1 MQHQAEL
8 WSPGT
13 DRRVHCALCA
23 HRCDIGA
30 GRSGVC
36 GVRTNI
42 DGTLYTSV
50 YGNPIA
56 VHIDPIEK
64 KPLYHFLPGTKT
76 LSLATIGCNFRCS
89 FCQNWRISQRRS
101 AAGTSADDAPIDEV
115 GPEGLVEK
123 AIVEGC
129 PSISYTYTEPT
140 VFFEYAMDTSR
151 IAHSRG
157 LKNIFVTNGYM
168 TREAADAAAPFL
180 DAANVDL
187 KSFRDEFYR
196 KQCKARLTPVLDT
209 IRNLVAR
216 SVWVEV
222 TTLIIPGEN
231 DSDEE
236 LTDIARFLK
245 GISVAI
251 PWHVTR
257 FHPDY
262 HLRGTEATPRATVE
276 RAREI
281 GLAEGLVSVHTGNL

>member
-1 MQHQAEL
+1 M
-8 WSPGT
+8 
-13 DRRVHCALCA
+13 RVQCRLCA
-23 HRCDIGA
+23 HRCDIGP

-56 VHIDPIEK
+56 LHVDPIEK
-64 KPLYHFLPGTKT
+64 KPIYHFLPGSMT

-89 FCQNWRISQRRS
+89 FCQNWQISQRRS
-101 AAGTSADDAPIDEV
+101 AADLSAGDRPVNEV
-115 GPEGLVEK
+115 TPDRLVEM
-123 AIVEGC
+123 AISERC

-140 VFFEYAMDTSR
+140 VFFEYAIDTSR
-151 IAHSRG
+151 IAHGHG

-168 TREAADAAAPFL
+168 TREAADFAAPYL

-196 KQCKARLTPVLDT
+196 RHCKARLAPVLDT

-245 GISVAI
+245 GVSAEI

-262 HLRGTEATPRATVE
+262 RLLGTEATPSTTVE
-276 RAREI
+276 RARQI
-281 GLAEGLVSVHTGNL
+281 GLAEGLVNVHTGNL